1 MIRREGGVGLG
12 HRQAANEVTVVREE
26 NIENVTFHM
35 GRAVMSCERLDSNTK
50 LQRTFERREVPER
63 EDQHISG
70 RLKSPMTMRNSQ
82 FEERVNRKSIS

>member
-1 MIRREGGVGLG
+1 MLPFTCVG
-12 HRQAANEVTVVREE
+12 Q
-26 NIENVTFHM
+26 
-35 GRAVMSCERLDSNTK
+35 VMSCERLDSNTK
-50 LQRTFERREVPER
+50 SQRRFERREVPER